1 MNISITNYEDLAAEF
16 SSETTFEK
24 RSKSTSAETAGTS
37 RQFRKRAKGPQQ
49 FNGIH
54 RRRTKKIKW

>member
-1 MNISITNYEDLAAEF
+1 MSIYTDYEDLANEF
-16 SSETTFEK
+16 SSEGSFEK
-24 RSKSTSAETAGTS
+24 REKRERTETPAN
-37 RQFRKRAKGPQQ
+37 RKFGRRRSPKQ